1 VVPGTLW
8 SGPQRAR
15 DAVHAMSSS
24 PNRETKTRIRKSP
37 LPLIGVLV
45 GVILVAFYGWSQRS
59 WLNNVTDIESRD
71 VDMQSHQLERG
82 YSAELDDLFA
92 AVGDYSIWNETA
104 EFVAGNRPDYFP
116 RSVGAGSL
124 VRFDV
129 DTFLVLDRNLET
141 KVSLAVDAT
150 AAQEYEIPPDPDLLA
165 AIKQGVTSGELAG
178 QSDSVRGIVQRAR
191 GPALFVVRPIFA
203 STTSTTPA
211 GWIAFA
217 RAFSPT
223 VIERIGHFSPW
234 PVTGYPI
241 ANLDRSGVPEE
252 IRDWVRHSPLTA
264 NLRTL
269 VAGRSHVNGYLILRD
284 EVGTPIW
291 LVQLEMPRSAFA
303 QATRTTLYQ
312 TVLLGLLFGGFTI
325 VALLLVARSRRISAD
340 RLSLESRY
348 RAIIEQAQDGLLVAD
363 ARTGE
368 IVDANP
374 AVQEQLGF
382 TMEELRGRSV
392 LSVLRGPNDSQE
404 PVIATLARL
413 EPSRGIELVQWLKDG
428 RQMDVE
434 VSCVP
439 IESRDRR
446 LVSYL
451 MRDLSERKK
460 AQTQL
465 LANQQ
470 RLDKLANHDHL
481 TGLPNRLFL
490 QAHLPEAIARG
501 QESGQMLAVLFL
513 DLDRFKHINDSRGH
527 EVGDRLLQEIAK
539 RVRAAVR
546 PADIVV
552 RMGGDEFVVVLHRV
566 NSPDEVAIAA
576 TRINEVL
583 SAPVMIDGR
592 ALVATVSIG
601 VSLFPRDGAT
611 MGELLKHSDTAM
623 YQAKDLGRNN
633 FQVFSPQ
640 MDRSLK
646 ERVAIESSLRVGLK
660 LHQFDVHYQ
669 PIIDIHSRRVAG
681 LEALLRWKH
690 PTQGFIPP
698 ERFIEV
704 AEETGLIIPIGQFV
718 LDRIGRDIN
727 TWRDQGLHLVPV
739 SMNVSAVQLERTKLR
754 ELIQQAM
761 EKYRMGPQLIALEL
775 TEGSLF
781 EKRTG
786 EFREDALG
794 TLRDLGVK
802 IAIDDFGT
810 GYSSLSYLK
819 RWRVDSLKIDRSF
832 VRDIATDPSDHAI
845 VSAIVAMARSLNIV
859 VVAEGIETWQQL
871 EILRT
876 MGCHLAQGFLFAKPC
891 PAVDAA
897 RYLKV
902 EPLDLLEN
910 DWSNNNPLA
919 ETG

>member
-1 VVPGTLW
+1 MP
-8 SGPQRAR
+8 
-15 DAVHAMSSS
+15 S
-24 PNRETKTRIRKSP
+24 PETKSRIRQSP
-37 LPLIGVLV
+37 LPVIGAVV
-45 GVILVAFYGWSQRS
+45 AIILVVFYGWSQRA
-59 WLNNVTDIESRD
+59 WLINVSDIESRD
-71 VDMQSHQLERG
+71 VDMQSQQLQRG
-82 YSAELDDLFA
+82 FTAELADLYKA
-92 AVGDYSIWNETA
+92 MSDYAIWNETA
-104 EFVAGNRPDYFP
+104 EFARGNRPNFFEQ
-116 RSVGAGSL
+116 SLNAGAL
-124 VRFDV
+124 VRLDV

-141 KVSLAVDAT
+141 RASLAFDASSM
-150 AAQEYEIPPDPDLLA
+150 QEYEIPPDPELLV
-165 AIKQGVTSGELAG
+165 AIKQAVTSGELNG
-178 QSDSVRGIVQRAR
+178 GKDRLSGIVQRAR
-191 GPALFVVRPIFA
+191 GPALFAARPIFD
-203 STTSTTPA
+203 STGTGQPQ

-217 RAFSPT
+217 RPFNRA
-223 VIERIGHFSPW
+223 VVDRMGRFSPW
-234 PVTGYPI
+234 PVNGYPVVS
-241 ANLDRSGVPEE
+241 LDREPIPKEVRE
-252 IRDWVRHSPLTA
+252 WVRNSPLTSSM
-264 NLRTL
+264 LTH
-269 VAGRSHVNGYLILRD
+269 VASRGHVNGYLILRD
-284 EVGTPIW
+284 HLGTPIW
-291 LVQLEMPRSAFA
+291 LVQLEIPRSAFA

-312 TVLLGLLFGGFTI
+312 TILLGLLVVGFTI
-325 VALLLVARSRRISAD
+325 AAVLLLARSRRLNAD
-340 RLSLESRY
+340 RLALESRY
-348 RAIIEQAQDGLLVAD
+348 RAIIEQAQDGLLIAD

-374 AVQEQLGF
+374 AVQQQLGF
-382 TMEELRGRSV
+382 TLDELRGRSI
-392 LSVLRGPNDSQE
+392 LSVLRGANDSQD
-404 PVIATLARL
+404 PVIATLARV

-460 AQTQL
+460 AQSQL

-470 RLDKLANHDHL
+470 RLDKLANHDTL

-490 QAHLPEAIARG
+490 QAHLPEAIARS
-501 QESGQMLAVLFL
+501 QESGTMLAVLFL

-527 EVGDRLLQEIAK
+527 EVGDKLLQEIAK

-552 RMGGDEFVVVLHRV
+552 RMGGDEFVVVLHKV
-566 NSPDEVAIAA
+566 SAPDEVATAA

-601 VSLFPRDGAT
+601 VSMFPRDGAT

-640 MDRSLK
+640 MDRTLK
-646 ERVAIESSLRVGLK
+646 ERVAIESSLRAGLK

-690 PTQGFIPP
+690 PVQGYVSP

-727 TWRDQGLHLVPV
+727 AWRDQGAHLVPV

-761 EKYRMGPQLIALEL
+761 QRYNIGPQLIALEL

-781 EKRTG
+781 ETRTG
-786 EFREDALG
+786 EFREDALAS
-794 TLRDLGVK
+794 LRDLGVK

-845 VSAIVAMARSLNIV
+845 VSAVVAMARSLNIQ

-871 EILRT
+871 EILRN
-876 MGCHLAQGFLFAKPC
+876 MGCNLAQGFLFARPC
-891 PAVDAA
+891 AATDAL
-897 RYLKV
+897 RYLRV
-902 EPLDLLEN
+902 EPLDLLEAN
-910 DWSNNNPLA
+910 DWQSAASLA

>member
-1 VVPGTLW
+1 V
-8 SGPQRAR
+8 A
-15 DAVHAMSSS
+15 
-24 PNRETKTRIRKSP
+24 I
-37 LPLIGVLV
+37 
-45 GVILVAFYGWSQRS
+45 ILVAFYGWSQRA
-59 WLNNVTDIESRD
+59 WLVNVSDIESRD
-71 VDMQSHQLERG
+71 VYMQTHQLERG
-82 YSAELDDLFA
+82 FEAELDDLSS
-92 AVGDYSIWNETA
+92 AVSDYSIWNETA
-104 EFVAGNRPDYFP
+104 EFSLGKRPDYF
-116 RSVGAGSL
+116 RDSVGAGAL
-124 VRFDV
+124 VRVDV
-129 DTFLVLDRNLET
+129 DTILVLDRNLET
-141 KVSLAVDAT
+141 RLSLAVDPGT
-150 AAQEYEIPPDPDLLA
+150 IQEYEIQPDPDLLA
-165 AIKQGVTSGELAG
+165 AIKQGVTSGQLAS
-178 QSDSVRGIVQRAR
+178 QSDNVRGIVQRAR
-191 GPALFVVRPIFA
+191 GPGLFVVRPIFA
-203 STTSTTPA
+203 HTGSTQA
-211 GWIAFA
+211 VGWMAFA
-217 RAFSPT
+217 RTFSPA
-223 VIERIGHFSPW
+223 VIERIGRFSPW
-234 PVTGYPI
+234 PVSGIPV
-241 ANLDRSGVPEE
+241 ASLDHSGVPDDVRE
-252 IRDWVRHSPLTA
+252 WVRRSALTA
-264 NLRTL
+264 NLQTR
-269 VAGRSHVNGYLILRD
+269 VAGRGHLNGYLILRD
-284 EVGTPIW
+284 QVGVPVW
-291 LVQLEMPRSAFA
+291 LVQLEIPRTAYA

-312 TVLLGLLFGGFTI
+312 TILLGLLVSGFTI
-325 VALLLVARSRRISAD
+325 VAMLLVARSRRLNAD

-374 AVQEQLGF
+374 AVQQQLGF
-382 TMEELRGRSV
+382 TLDELRGRSI
-392 LSVLRGPNDSQE
+392 LSVLRGPNDSQD
-404 PVIATLARL
+404 PVIATLARV

-439 IESRDRR
+439 IESSDRR

-481 TGLPNRLFL
+481 TGLPNRMFL
-490 QAHLPEAIARG
+490 QAHLPEALARCE
-501 QESGQMLAVLFL
+501 ESGQMLAVLFL

-527 EVGDRLLQEIAK
+527 EIGDKLLQEIAK
-539 RVRAAVR
+539 RVRNAVR

-566 NSPDEVAIAA
+566 GSPDEVGIAA

-601 VSLFPRDGAT
+601 VSLFPRDGGT
-611 MGELLKHSDTAM
+611 MVELLKHSDTAM
-623 YQAKDLGRNN
+623 YQAKDMGRNN

-640 MDRSLK
+640 MDRKLK
-646 ERVAIESSLRVGLK
+646 ERVAVESSLRAGLK
-660 LHQFDVHYQ
+660 LNQFDVFYQ
-669 PIIDIHSRRVAG
+669 PIIDIHTRRVAG

-690 PTQGFIPP
+690 PVQGYISP
-698 ERFIEV
+698 ERFISV

-718 LDRIGRDIN
+718 LDRIASDI
-727 TWRDQGLHLVPV
+727 TQWRDQGAHLVPV

-761 EKYRMGPQLIALEL
+761 SKHRIGPQLIALEL

-781 EKRTG
+781 ENRSG
-786 EFREDALG
+786 DFREDALAA
-794 TLRDLGVK
+794 LRDLGVK

-832 VRDIATDPSDHAI
+832 VRDIASDPSDHAI
-845 VSAIVAMARSLNIV
+845 VSAIVAMARSLNIQ

-876 MGCHLAQGFLFAKPC
+876 MGCNLAQGFLFARPC
-891 PAVDAA
+891 AAADAV
-897 RYLKV
+897 RYLRV
-902 EPLDLLEN
+902 DSLDLVEN
-910 DWSNNNPLA
+910 DWQNTTSLA

>member
-1 VVPGTLW
+1 VV
-8 SGPQRAR
+8 A
-15 DAVHAMSSS
+15 
-24 PNRETKTRIRKSP
+24 I
-37 LPLIGVLV
+37 
-45 GVILVAFYGWSQRS
+45 ILVVFYGWSQRG
-59 WLNNVTDIESRD
+59 WLANVTDIESRD
-71 VDMQSHQLERG
+71 VDMQSQQLQRG
-82 YSAELDDLFA
+82 FATELQDLYTA
-92 AVGDYSIWNETA
+92 MGDYAIWTETA
-104 EFVAGNRPDYFP
+104 EFARGNRPDFF
-116 RSVGAGSL
+116 SKSLNAAAL
-124 VRFDV
+124 VRLDI
-129 DTFLVLDRNLET
+129 DTFLVLDRNLDT
-141 KVSLAVDAT
+141 RASLALDSSAV
-150 AAQEYEIPPDPDLLA
+150 QEYEIPPDPELLA
-165 AIKQGVTSGELAG
+165 AVKQAVTSGQLNTNT
-178 QSDSVRGIVQRAR
+178 DSLSGIVQRAR
-191 GPALFVVRPIFA
+191 GPALFAVRPIFD
-203 STTSTTPA
+203 STGTGQPH
-211 GWIAFA
+211 GWLAFA
-217 RAFSPT
+217 RAFTPA
-223 VIERIGHFSPW
+223 VVERMGRFSPW
-234 PVTGYPI
+234 PVTGFPVS
-241 ANLDRSGVPEE
+241 NLDRAGVPEE
-252 IRDWVRHSPLTA
+252 VREWVRQSPLTS
-264 NLRTL
+264 NLKTRT
-269 VAGRSHVNGYLILRD
+269 AGRNHLNGYLILRD
-284 EVGTPIW
+284 QVGSPIW
-291 LVQLEMPRSAFA
+291 LVQIEIPRSAYA

-312 TVLLGLLFGGFTI
+312 TILLGLLVGGFTI
-325 VALLLVARSRRISAD
+325 VAFLLVARSRRLNAD

-374 AVQEQLGF
+374 AVQQQLGF
-382 TMEELRGRSV
+382 TLDELRGRSV
-392 LSVLRGPNDSQE
+392 LSVLRGPNDSQD
-404 PVIATLARL
+404 PVIATLARV

-460 AQTQL
+460 AQSQL

-481 TGLPNRLFL
+481 TGMPNRLFL
-490 QAHLPEAIARG
+490 QAHLPEAIARC
-501 QESGQMLAVLFL
+501 QETGQMLAVLFL

-527 EVGDRLLQEIAK
+527 EVGDKLLQEIAK
-539 RVRAAVR
+539 RIRAAVR

-552 RMGGDEFVVVLHRV
+552 RMGGDEFVVVLHKV
-566 NSPDEVAIAA
+566 HSPDEVGVAA

-601 VSLFPRDGAT
+601 VSLYPRDGAS

-640 MDRSLK
+640 MDRELK
-646 ERVAIESSLRVGLK
+646 ERVTVESSLRVGLK
-660 LHQFDVHYQ
+660 LNQFDVFYQ

-690 PTQGFIPP
+690 PTQGYVSPD
-698 ERFIEV
+698 RFIEV

-718 LDRIGRDIN
+718 LDRIGTDISR
-727 TWRDQGLHLVPV
+727 WREQGAHLVPV

-761 EKYRMGPQLIALEL
+761 SRNRIGPQLIQLEL

-781 EKRTG
+781 ENRTG
-786 EFREDALG
+786 EFREDALAA
-794 TLRDLGVK
+794 LRDLGVK

-832 VRDIATDPSDHAI
+832 VREIATDPSDHAI
-845 VSAIVAMARSLNIV
+845 VSAIVAMARSLNIT

-871 EILRT
+871 EILRN
-876 MGCHLAQGFLFAKPC
+876 MGCSLAQGFLFARPC
-891 PAVDAA
+891 PAVDAL
-897 RYLKV
+897 RYLRV
-902 EPLDLLEN
+902 EPLDLLE
-910 DWSNNNPLA
+910 SNWETSDPLA

>member
-1 VVPGTLW
+1 MTR
-8 SGPQRAR
+8 SA
-15 DAVHAMSSS
+15 S
-24 PNRETKTRIRKSP
+24 PETKSRIRQSP
-37 LPLIGVLV
+37 LPVIGAVV
-45 GVILVAFYGWSQRS
+45 AIILVVFYGWSQRT
-59 WLNNVTDIESRD
+59 WLINVSDIESRD
-71 VDMQSHQLERG
+71 VDMQAQQLQRG
-82 YSAELDDLFA
+82 FETELDDLYLA
-92 AVGDYSIWNETA
+92 MGEYAIWSETA
-104 EFVAGNRPDYFP
+104 EFARGNRPGFLTDSLNP
-116 RSVGAGSL
+116 GAL
-124 VRFDV
+124 VRLHV

-141 KVSLAVDAT
+141 RASLALDAT
-150 AAQEYEIPPDPDLLA
+150 SSQEYEIPPDPELLA
-165 AIKQGVTSGELAG
+165 VVKQAVTSGQLNSTG
-178 QSDSVRGIVQRAR
+178 DSVRGIVQRAR
-191 GPALFVVRPIFA
+191 GPGLFAVRPIFDSSGA
-203 STTSTTPA
+203 GPA
-211 GWIAFA
+211 QGWIAFS
-217 RAFSPT
+217 RAFTPA
-223 VIERIGHFSPW
+223 VIARMERFSPW
-234 PVTGYPI
+234 PVNGFPVS
-241 ANLDRSGVPEE
+241 NLDNAGLPEE
-252 IRDWVRHSPLTA
+252 VREWVRTSPLTA
-264 NLRTL
+264 NMLTR
-269 VAGRSHVNGYLILRD
+269 VAGRGHVNGYLILRD
-284 EVGTPIW
+284 YLGTPIW
-291 LVQLEMPRSAFA
+291 LVQIEIPRSAFA
-303 QATRTTLYQ
+303 QATRTTLFQ
-312 TVLLGLLFGGFTI
+312 TILLGLLVGGFTI
-325 VALLLVARSRRISAD
+325 VAFLLVARSRRLNAD
-340 RLSLESRY
+340 RLALESRY
-348 RAIIEQAQDGLLVAD
+348 RAIIEQAQDGLLIAD

-374 AVQEQLGF
+374 AVQSQLGF
-382 TMEELRGRSV
+382 TLDELRGRSI
-392 LSVLRGPNDSQE
+392 LSVLRGPNDSQD
-404 PVIATLARL
+404 PVIATLARV

-460 AQTQL
+460 AQSQL

-470 RLDKLANHDHL
+470 RLDKLANHDTL

-490 QAHLPEAIARG
+490 QAHLPEALARS
-501 QESGQMLAVLFL
+501 QEAGHMLAVLFL

-527 EVGDRLLQEIAK
+527 EVGDKLLQEIAK

-552 RMGGDEFVVVLHRV
+552 RMGGDEFVVVLHKV
-566 NSPDEVAIAA
+566 NAPDEVAIAA

-640 MDRSLK
+640 MDRTLK
-646 ERVAIESSLRVGLK
+646 ERVAIESSLRAGLK
-660 LHQFDVHYQ
+660 LNQFDVHYQ
-669 PIIDIHSRRVAG
+669 PIIDIHTRRVAG

-690 PTQGFIPP
+690 PSQGYVSP

-718 LDRIGRDIN
+718 LDRIGRDI
-727 TWRDQGLHLVPV
+727 THWRDAGSHLVPV

-761 EKYRMGPQLIALEL
+761 QKNRIGPQLIALEL

-781 EKRTG
+781 ETRTG
-786 EFREDALG
+786 EFREDALAS
-794 TLRDLGVK
+794 LRDLGVK

-845 VSAIVAMARSLNIV
+845 VSAIVAMARSLNIQ

-871 EILRT
+871 EILRN
-876 MGCHLAQGFLFAKPC
+876 MGCSLAQGFLFAKPC
-891 PAVDAA
+891 AA
-897 RYLKV
+897 TEAMRYLKV
-902 EPLDLLEN
+902 EPLDLL
-910 DWSNNNPLA
+910 DSNWQDSQSLA
-919 ETG
+919 DTG

>member
-1 VVPGTLW
+1 
-8 SGPQRAR
+8 
-15 DAVHAMSSS
+15 M
-24 PNRETKTRIRKSP
+24 TRTSTTPEGKVSRLSP
-37 LPLIGVLV
+37 LPIIGAVV
-45 GVILVAFYGWSQRS
+45 AIILVAFYGWSQRG
-59 WLNNVTDIESRD
+59 WLVNVTDIESRD
-71 VDMQSHQLERG
+71 VDMQSRQLERG
-82 YSAELDDLFA
+82 YETELSDLYSAL
-92 AVGDYSIWNETA
+92 GDYAIWNETA
-104 EFVAGNRPDYFP
+104 ELARGNRPNYFAE
-116 RSVGAGSL
+116 SLNAGAL
-124 VRFDV
+124 VRLNV
-129 DTFLVLDRNLET
+129 DTLLVLDH
-141 KVSLAVDAT
+141 SLDTRASFAIDPT
-150 AAQEYEIPPDPDLLA
+150 AQEYEIPPDPDLLA
-165 AIKQGVTSGELAG
+165 AMKQAVTSGQLNSLG
-178 QSDSVRGIVQRAR
+178 DSVRGIVQRAR
-191 GPALFVVRPIFA
+191 GPALFVVRPVYDN
-203 STTSTTPA
+203 SGSGQPR

-217 RAFSPT
+217 RAFTPA
-223 VIERIGHFSPW
+223 VIDRMGRFSPW
-234 PVTGYPI
+234 PVTGYPV
-241 ANLDRSGVPEE
+241 ANLDRSGLPDEV
-252 IRDWVRHSPLTA
+252 RDWVRRSPLTA
-264 NLRTL
+264 NLWTR
-269 VAGRSHVNGYLILRD
+269 VASRNHINGYLILRD
-284 EVGTPIW
+284 QVGTPVW
-291 LVQLEMPRSAFA
+291 LVQLEIPRSAFA
-303 QATRTTLYQ
+303 QATQTTLYQ
-312 TVLLGLLFGGFTI
+312 TILLGLLVGGFTI
-325 VALLLVARSRRISAD
+325 VAMLLVARSRRLSAD

-382 TMEELRGRSV
+382 TLEELRGRSV
-392 LSVLRGPNDSQE
+392 LSVLRGPNDSQD
-404 PVIATLARL
+404 PVIATLARV
-413 EPSRGIELVQWLKDG
+413 EPSRGVELVQWLKDG

-439 IESRDRR
+439 IESSDRR

-460 AQTQL
+460 AQSQL

-490 QAHLPEAIARG
+490 QAHLPEAIARC
-501 QESGQMLAVLFL
+501 QEAGQMLAVLFL

-527 EVGDRLLQEIAK
+527 EVGDKLLQEIAK

-566 NSPDEVAIAA
+566 NAPDEVAIAS

-601 VSLFPRDGAT
+601 VSMFPRDGAT

-646 ERVAIESSLRVGLK
+646 ERVAIESSLRAGLK
-660 LHQFDVHYQ
+660 LNQFDVHYQ

-690 PTQGFIPP
+690 PSQGYVSP

-718 LDRIGRDIN
+718 LDRLGRDIN
-727 TWRDQGLHLVPV
+727 SWREQGGHLVPV
-739 SMNVSAVQLERTKLR
+739 SMNVSAVQLERTRLR

-761 EKYRMGPQLIALEL
+761 EKYRIGPQLIALEL

-781 EKRTG
+781 ENRTG
-786 EFREDALG
+786 EFREDALAS
-794 TLRDLGVK
+794 LRDLGVK

-845 VSAIVAMARSLNIV
+845 VSAIVAMARSLNIQ

-871 EILRT
+871 EILRN
-876 MGCHLAQGFLFAKPC
+876 MGCSLAQGFLFARPC
-891 PAVDAA
+891 SAA
-897 RYLKV
+897 DSLRYLKV
-902 EPLDLLEN
+902 EPVDLLDNE
-910 DWSNNNPLA
+910 WQASSLA
-919 ETG
+919 DAG

>member
-1 VVPGTLW
+1 MTRTPTTPEGKV
-8 SGPQRAR
+8 AR
-15 DAVHAMSSS
+15 
-24 PNRETKTRIRKSP
+24 RSP
-37 LPLIGVLV
+37 LPIIGAVV
-45 GVILVAFYGWSQRS
+45 AIILVAFYGWSQRG
-59 WLNNVTDIESRD
+59 WLVNVTDIESRD
-71 VDMQSHQLERG
+71 VDMQSRQLERG
-82 YSAELDDLFA
+82 YETELSDLYSAL
-92 AVGDYSIWNETA
+92 GDYAIWTETA
-104 EFVAGNRPDYFP
+104 ELARGNRPNYFAD
-116 RSVGAGSL
+116 SLNAGAL
-124 VRFDV
+124 VRLDV
-129 DTFLVLDRNLET
+129 DTLLVLDHNLDT
-141 KVSLAVDAT
+141 RASYAIDPT
-150 AAQEYEIPPDPDLLA
+150 AQEYEIPPDPDLLA
-165 AIKQGVTSGELAG
+165 AMKQAVTSGQLNSLG
-178 QSDSVRGIVQRAR
+178 DSVRGIVQRAR
-191 GPALFVVRPIFA
+191 GPALFVVRPIYDN
-203 STTSTTPA
+203 SGSGQPQ

-217 RAFSPT
+217 RAFTPA
-223 VIERIGHFSPW
+223 VIDRMGRFSPW
-234 PVTGYPI
+234 PVTGY
-241 ANLDRSGVPEE
+241 AVVNLDRSGLPDEV
-252 IRDWVRHSPLTA
+252 RDWVRRSPLTA
-264 NLRTL
+264 NLWTR
-269 VAGRSHVNGYLILRD
+269 VASRNHINGYLILRD
-284 EVGTPIW
+284 QVGTPVW
-291 LVQLEMPRSAFA
+291 LVQLEIPRSAFA
-303 QATRTTLYQ
+303 QATQTTLYQ
-312 TVLLGLLFGGFTI
+312 TILLGLLVGGFTI
-325 VALLLVARSRRISAD
+325 VAMLLVARSRRLSAD

-382 TMEELRGRSV
+382 TLEELRGRSV
-392 LSVLRGPNDSQE
+392 LSVLRGPNDSQD
-404 PVIATLARL
+404 PVIATLARV
-413 EPSRGIELVQWLKDG
+413 EPSRGVELVQWLKDG

-439 IESRDRR
+439 IESSDRR

-460 AQTQL
+460 AQSQL

-490 QAHLPEAIARG
+490 QAHLPEAIARC
-501 QESGQMLAVLFL
+501 QEAGQMLAVLFL

-527 EVGDRLLQEIAK
+527 EVGDKLLQEIAK

-566 NSPDEVAIAA
+566 NSPDEVGIAA
-576 TRINEVL
+576 TRVNEVL

-601 VSLFPRDGAT
+601 VSMFPRDGAT

-646 ERVAIESSLRVGLK
+646 ERVAIESSLRAGLK
-660 LHQFDVHYQ
+660 LQQFDVHYQ
-669 PIIDIHSRRVAG
+669 PIIDIHTRRVAG

-690 PTQGFIPP
+690 PSQGYVSP

-718 LDRIGRDIN
+718 LDRVGRDISA
-727 TWRDQGLHLVPV
+727 WREQGAHLVPV
-739 SMNVSAVQLERTKLR
+739 SMNVSAVQLERTRLR
-754 ELIQQAM
+754 ELMQQAM
-761 EKYRMGPQLIALEL
+761 EKYRIGPQLLALEL

-781 EKRTG
+781 ENRTG
-786 EFREDALG
+786 EFREDALAS
-794 TLRDLGVK
+794 LRDLGVK

-845 VSAIVAMARSLNIV
+845 VSAIVAMARSLNIQ

-871 EILRT
+871 EILRS
-876 MGCHLAQGFLFAKPC
+876 MGCSLAQGFLFARPC
-891 PAVDAA
+891 SAADAF

-902 EPLDLLEN
+902 EPVDLLDNE
-910 DWSNNNPLA
+910 WHSGSLA
-919 ETG
+919 DAG

>member
-1 VVPGTLW
+1 MTRNRTPEPG
-8 SGPQRAR
+8 
-15 DAVHAMSSS
+15 
-24 PNRETKTRIRKSP
+24 NRIRQSP
-37 LPLIGVLV
+37 LPAIGVV
-45 GVILVAFYGWSQRS
+45 VAIILVAFYGWSQRG
-59 WLNNVTDIESRD
+59 WLVNVADIESRD
-71 VDMQSHQLERG
+71 VDMQSQQLQRG
-82 YSAELDDLFA
+82 FATELQDLYSAM
-92 AVGDYSIWNETA
+92 GDYAIWNETA
-104 EFVAGNRPDYFP
+104 EFARGNRPDYF
-116 RSVGAGSL
+116 STSLNAGAL
-124 VRFDV
+124 VRLDI

-141 KVSLAVDAT
+141 RASLALDAS
-150 AAQEYEIPPDPDLLA
+150 AVQEYEIPPDAELLA
-165 AIKQGVTSGELAG
+165 AIKQAVTSGQLT
-178 QSDSVRGIVQRAR
+178 SNTDSLSGIVQRAR
-191 GPALFVVRPIFA
+191 GPALFAVRPIFD
-203 STTSTTPA
+203 STGA
-211 GWIAFA
+211 GQAQGWIAFA
-217 RAFSPT
+217 RAFTPA
-223 VIERIGHFSPW
+223 VVDRMGRFSPW
-234 PVTGYPI
+234 PVTGFPV

-252 IRDWVRHSPLTA
+252 IREWVRQSPLSS
-264 NLRTL
+264 NLKTRS
-269 VAGRSHVNGYLILRD
+269 AGRNHLNGYLILRD
-284 EVGTPIW
+284 QVGTPIW
-291 LVQLEMPRSAFA
+291 LVQLEIPRSAFA

-312 TVLLGLLFGGFTI
+312 TILLGLLVGGFTI
-325 VALLLVARSRRISAD
+325 VAMLLVARSRRLNAD

-374 AVQEQLGF
+374 AVQQQLGF
-382 TMEELRGRSV
+382 TLDELRGRSV
-392 LSVLRGPNDSQE
+392 LSVLRGPNDSQD
-404 PVIATLARL
+404 PVIATLARV

-439 IESRDRR
+439 IESSDRR

-490 QAHLPEAIARG
+490 QAHLPEAIARC

-527 EVGDRLLQEIAK
+527 EVGDKLLQEIAK

-552 RMGGDEFVVVLHRV
+552 RMGGDEFVVVLHKV
-566 NSPDEVAIAA
+566 NSPDEVGIAA

-601 VSLFPRDGAT
+601 VSLYPRDGAS

-640 MDRSLK
+640 MDRALK
-646 ERVAIESSLRVGLK
+646 ERVTTESSLRVALK
-660 LHQFDVHYQ
+660 LNQFDVHYQ

-690 PTQGFIPP
+690 PTKGFTSP
-698 ERFIEV
+698 EYFIKV
-704 AEETGLIIPIGQFV
+704 AEETGLIIQIGQFV
-718 LDRIGRDIN
+718 LDRIGSDIN
-727 TWRDQGLHLVPV
+727 QWREQGAHLVPV

-754 ELIQQAM
+754 ELIQTAM
-761 EKYRMGPQLIALEL
+761 SRNRIGPQLIQLEL

-781 EKRTG
+781 ETRSG
-786 EFREDALG
+786 EFREDALAA
-794 TLRDLGVK
+794 LRDLGVK

-845 VSAIVAMARSLNIV
+845 VSAVVAMARSLNIQ
-859 VVAEGIETWQQL
+859 VVAEGIETWHQL
-871 EILRT
+871 EILRN
-876 MGCHLAQGFLFAKPC
+876 MGCSLAQGFLFAKPV
-891 PAVDAA
+891 PASDAL
-897 RYLKV
+897 RYLRV
-902 EPLDLLEN
+902 EPLDLLE
-910 DWSNNNPLA
+910 SNWETSQSLA

>member
-1 VVPGTLW
+1 MTRKPRPK
-8 SGPQRAR
+8 PQ
-15 DAVHAMSSS
+15 
-24 PNRETKTRIRKSP
+24 PEPTTRVRPSP
-37 LPLIGVLV
+37 LPVIGAVVAIILLV
-45 GVILVAFYGWSQRS
+45 FYGWSQRA
-59 WLNNVTDIESRD
+59 WLSNVADIESRD
-71 VDMQSHQLERG
+71 VDMQSRQLVRG
-82 YSAELDDLFA
+82 YDTELEDIYSAL
-92 AVGDYSIWNETA
+92 GDYAIWNETA
-104 EFVAGNRPDYFP
+104 EYARGNRANYFP
-116 RSVGAGSL
+116 ESL
-124 VRFDV
+124 DAASLARIDV
-129 DTFLVLDRNLET
+129 DTFLVLDHDLET
-141 KVSLAVDAT
+141 RASLAIDSTVG
-150 AAQEYEIPPDPDLLA
+150 QEYEIPPDPDLLA
-165 AIKQGVTSGELAG
+165 AIKQGVTSGQLNGVA
-178 QSDSVRGIVQRAR
+178 DSVRGIVQRAR
-191 GPALFVVRPIFA
+191 GPSLFVVRPIFA
-203 STTSTTPA
+203 KSSQGQPQ

-217 RAFSPT
+217 RPFSQS
-223 VIERIGHFSPW
+223 VVERMGRFSPW
-234 PVTGYPI
+234 PVNGFSV
-241 ANLDRSGVPEE
+241 ASLDRSGLPAEV
-252 IRDWVRHSPLTA
+252 RDWVRHSPLTA
-264 NLRTL
+264 NLMSRT
-269 VAGRSHVNGYLILRD
+269 AGRGHVNGYLILRD
-284 EVGTPIW
+284 QVGTPVW
-291 LVQLEMPRSAFA
+291 LVQIEIPRSAFA

-312 TVLLGLLFGGFTI
+312 TILLGLLVGGFMI
-325 VALLLVARSRRISAD
+325 VAALLIARSRRINAD
-340 RLSLESRY
+340 RIALESRY

-374 AVQEQLGF
+374 AVQQQLGF
-382 TMEELRGRSV
+382 TLDELRGRSI
-392 LSVLRGPNDSQE
+392 LSVLRGPNDSQD
-404 PVIATLARL
+404 PVIATLARV

-465 LANQQ
+465 IANQQ

-490 QAHLPEAIARG
+490 QAHLPEALARCQDNG
-501 QESGQMLAVLFL
+501 TMLAVLFL

-527 EVGDRLLQEIAK
+527 EVGDKLLQEIAK

-552 RMGGDEFVVVLHRV
+552 RMGGDEFVVVLNKV
-566 NSPDEVAIAA
+566 NGPDEVAIAA

-601 VSLFPRDGAT
+601 VSMFPRDGAT

-646 ERVAIESSLRVGLK
+646 ERVAIESSLRAGLK

-681 LEALLRWKH
+681 VEALLRWKH
-690 PTQGFIPP
+690 PSQGYVSP

-718 LDRIGRDIN
+718 LDRVCRDI
-727 TWRDQGLHLVPV
+727 TQWREQGAHLVPV

-761 EKYRMGPQLIALEL
+761 LKNRIGPQLLALEL

-781 EKRTG
+781 ETRTG
-786 EFREDALG
+786 EFREDALA

-832 VRDIATDPSDHAI
+832 VSDIATDPSDHAI
-845 VSAIVAMARSLNIV
+845 VSAIVAMARSLNIQ

-871 EILRT
+871 EILRN
-876 MGCHLAQGFLFAKPC
+876 MGCTYAQGFLFAKPC
-891 PAVDAA
+891 PAAETL
-897 RYLKV
+897 RYLKM

-910 DWSNNNPLA
+910 DWQNSSSLA
-919 ETG
+919 DTG

>member
-1 VVPGTLW
+1 
-8 SGPQRAR
+8 
-15 DAVHAMSSS
+15 MSDTATTQKAKILR
-24 PNRETKTRIRKSP
+24 PSP
-37 LPLIGVLV
+37 LPIIG
-45 GVILVAFYGWSQRS
+45 GAIAIILVVFYGWSQRS
-59 WLNNVTDIESRD
+59 WLSNVADIESRD
-71 VDMQSHQLERG
+71 VDMQSRQLERG
-82 YSAELDDLFA
+82 YEAELQDLYA
-92 AVGDYSIWNETA
+92 AVGDYSIWHESA
-104 EFVAGNRPDYFP
+104 QFVAGNRPEYFHQ
-116 RSVGAGSL
+116 SVGAGSL

-129 DTFLVLDRNLET
+129 DTFLVLDRKLET
-141 KVSLAVDAT
+141 RASLAVDHT
-150 AAQEYEIPPDPDLLA
+150 AMQEYEIPPDPELLA
-165 AIKQGVTSGELAG
+165 AIKQGVTSGRLNG
-178 QSDSVRGIVQRAR
+178 QADSVRGIVQRAR
-191 GPALFVVRPIFA
+191 GPGLFVVRPIFA
-203 STTSTTPA
+203 STTDTQPE
-211 GWIAFA
+211 GWMAFA

-223 VIERIGHFSPW
+223 VVERIGHFSPW
-234 PVTGYPI
+234 PVVGYPVT
-241 ANLDRSGVPEE
+241 NLERSGVPEE
-252 IRDWVRHSPLTA
+252 VREWVRRSPLTA
-264 NLRTL
+264 NLMTR
-269 VAGRSHVNGYLILRD
+269 VAGRSSVNGYLILRD
-284 EVGTPIW
+284 QVGTPVW
-291 LVQLEMPRSAFA
+291 LVELEMPRSASA

-312 TVLLGLLFGGFTI
+312 TIFLGLLVGGFTL
-325 VALLLVARSRRISAD
+325 VAVLLVARSRRLNAD

-374 AVQEQLGF
+374 AVQQQLGF
-382 TMEELRGRSV
+382 TLDELRGRSV
-392 LSVLRGPNDSQE
+392 LSVLRGPNDSQD
-404 PVIATLARL
+404 PVIATLARV

-460 AQTQL
+460 AQSQL

-470 RLDKLANHDHL
+470 RLDKLANHDTL

-490 QAHLPEAIARG
+490 QAHLPEAIARSLENG
-501 QESGQMLAVLFL
+501 TMLAVLFL

-527 EVGDRLLQEIAK
+527 EVGDKLLQEIAK

-546 PADIVV
+546 PSDIVV
-552 RMGGDEFVVVLHRV
+552 RMGGDEFVVVLHKV
-566 NSPDEVAIAA
+566 NAPDEVAIAA
-576 TRINEVL
+576 TRVNEVL

-601 VSLFPRDGAT
+601 VSMFPRDGAT

-623 YQAKDLGRNN
+623 YQAKDAGRNT

-646 ERVAIESSLRVGLK
+646 ERVAIESSLRAGLK
-660 LHQFDVHYQ
+660 LNQFDVHYQ

-690 PTQGFIPP
+690 PTQGYVSP

-718 LDRIGRDIN
+718 LDRICSDI
-727 TWRDQGLHLVPV
+727 TKWREQGAFLAPV
-739 SMNVSAVQLERTKLR
+739 SMNVSAVQLERTKLQ

-761 EKYRMGPQLIALEL
+761 EKNRIGPQLIQLEL

-786 EFREDALG
+786 EFREDALA

-845 VSAIVAMARSLNIV
+845 VSAIVAMARSLNIQ

-871 EILRT
+871 EILRN
-876 MGCHLAQGFLFAKPC
+876 MGCALAQGFLFAKPC
-891 PAVDAA
+891 MATEAL
-897 RYLKV
+897 RYLRV
-902 EPLDLLEN
+902 EPLDLLDN
-910 DWSNNNPLA
+910 DWRDTNSLA

>member
-1 VVPGTLW
+1 
-8 SGPQRAR
+8 
-15 DAVHAMSSS
+15 MS
-24 PNRETKTRIRKSP
+24 RTQVQQTKIRQSP
-37 LPLIGVLV
+37 LPVIGAVV
-45 GVILVAFYGWSQRS
+45 AIILVVFYGWSQRG
-59 WLNNVTDIESRD
+59 WLVNVTDIEARD
-71 VDMQSHQLERG
+71 VDMQSRQLERG
-82 YSAELDDLFA
+82 YETELADLYS
-92 AVGDYSIWNETA
+92 AVGDYAIWSETA
-104 EFVAGNRPDYFP
+104 EFARGNRPNYF
-116 RSVGAGSL
+116 SVSLNAGSL
-124 VRFDV
+124 VRLDV

-141 KVSLAVDAT
+141 RASLAIDAS
-150 AAQEYEIPPDPDLLA
+150 AAQEYEIPPDPELVS
-165 AIKQGVTSGELAG
+165 AIKEGVTSGRLTTAT
-178 QSDSVRGIVQRAR
+178 DSVRGIVQRAR
-191 GPALFVVRPIFA
+191 GPALFVVRPVFE
-203 STTSTTPA
+203 SSGTGSPQ

-217 RAFSPT
+217 RAFTPA
-223 VIERIGHFSPW
+223 VVERMGRFSPW
-234 PVTGYPI
+234 PVTGFPVGG
-241 ANLDRSGVPEE
+241 LDHSVVPSDVRE
-252 IRDWVRHSPLTA
+252 WVKRSPLTA
-264 NLRTL
+264 NLLTR
-269 VAGRSHVNGYLILRD
+269 VAGRGHINGYLILRD
-284 EVGTPIW
+284 QVGTPTW
-291 LVQLEMPRSAFA
+291 LVQIEIPRSAYA

-312 TVLLGLLFGGFTI
+312 TILLGLLVGGFTI
-325 VALLLVARSRRISAD
+325 VAMLLVARSRRANAE
-340 RLSLESRY
+340 RKALESRY

-382 TMEELRGRSV
+382 TLDELRGRSI

-404 PVIATLARL
+404 PVIASLARVD
-413 EPSRGIELVQWLKDG
+413 PSRGVELVQWLKDG
-428 RQMDVE
+428 RHMDVE

-439 IESRDRR
+439 IESHERR

-465 LANQQ
+465 IANQQ

-490 QAHLPEAIARG
+490 QAHLPEAIARCE
-501 QESGQMLAVLFL
+501 QSRQMLAVLFL

-527 EVGDRLLQEIAK
+527 EVGDKLLQEIAK

-546 PADIVV
+546 PSDVVV
-552 RMGGDEFVVVLHRV
+552 RMGGDEFVVVLHEV
-566 NSPDEVAIAA
+566 HSPDEVAGAA

-601 VSLFPRDGAT
+601 VSMFPRDGGT

-640 MDRSLK
+640 MDRTLK
-646 ERVAIESSLRVGLK
+646 ERVAIEASLRVGLK
-660 LHQFDVHYQ
+660 LNQFDVHYQ

-690 PTQGFIPP
+690 PAQGYVSP

-718 LDRIGRDIN
+718 LERLAKDIA
-727 TWRDQGLHLVPV
+727 TWRDQGAHLVPV

-754 ELIQQAM
+754 ELIQQTMA
-761 EKYRMGPQLIALEL
+761 RHRIGPQLIQLEL

-781 EKRTG
+781 ESRTG
-786 EFREDALG
+786 EFREDALA

-845 VSAIVAMARSLNIV
+845 VSAIIAMARSLNIQ
-859 VVAEGIETWQQL
+859 VVAEGIESWHQL
-871 EILRT
+871 EMLRS
-876 MGCHLAQGFLFAKPC
+876 MGCGLAQGFLFARPIC
-891 PAVDAA
+891 AADAV
-897 RYLKV
+897 RYLRT
-902 EPLDLLEN
+902 EPIDLLEN
-910 DWSNNNPLA
+910 DWQNSVLA
-919 ETG
+919 NTG

>member
-1 VVPGTLW
+1 MTRTTTPEV
-8 SGPQRAR
+8 
-15 DAVHAMSSS
+15 
-24 PNRETKTRIRKSP
+24 KTRLRQSP
-37 LPLIGVLV
+37 LPVIGAVIA
-45 GVILVAFYGWSQRS
+45 VILLAFYGWSQRG
-59 WLNNVTDIESRD
+59 WLVNVSDIESRD
-71 VDMQSHQLERG
+71 VDMQSQQLRRG
-82 YSAELDDLFA
+82 FDAELEDLYEA
-92 AVGDYSIWNETA
+92 MSDYAIWTETA
-104 EFVAGNRPDYFP
+104 EFARGNRPEYFTQ
-116 RSVGAGSL
+116 SLNAAAL
-124 VRFDV
+124 VRLEV

-141 KVSLAVDAT
+141 RASLALDAT
-150 AAQEYEIPPDPDLLA
+150 SVQEYEIPPDPELLA
-165 AIKQGVTSGELAG
+165 VIRQAVTSGQLNG
-178 QSDSVRGIVQRAR
+178 GTDKVSGIVQRAR
-191 GPALFVVRPIFA
+191 GPGIFAVRPIFD
-203 STTSTTPA
+203 STGAGQPQ

-217 RAFSPT
+217 RAFTPA
-223 VIERIGHFSPW
+223 VVVRMGRFSPW
-234 PVTGYPI
+234 PVNGYPVT
-241 ANLDRSGVPEE
+241 NLDHAGVPDDVA
-252 IRDWVRHSPLTA
+252 DWVRTSPLTS
-264 NLRTL
+264 NMLTR

-284 EVGTPIW
+284 QLGTPVW
-291 LVQLEMPRSAFA
+291 LVQLEIPRSAFA

-312 TVLLGLLFGGFTI
+312 TILLGSLVVGFTI
-325 VALLLVARSRRISAD
+325 VAVLLLARSRRLNAD
-340 RLSLESRY
+340 RIALESRY
-348 RAIIEQAQDGLLVAD
+348 RAIIEQAQDGLLIAD

-374 AVQEQLGF
+374 AVQQQLGF
-382 TMEELRGRSV
+382 TLDELRGRSI
-392 LSVLRGPNDSQE
+392 LSVLRGPNDSQD
-404 PVIATLARL
+404 PVIATLARV

-439 IESRDRR
+439 VESSDRR

-460 AQTQL
+460 AQSQL

-470 RLDKLANHDHL
+470 RLDKLAYHDTL

-490 QAHLPEAIARG
+490 QAHLPEALARS
-501 QESGQMLAVLFL
+501 QESGQILAVLFL

-527 EVGDRLLQEIAK
+527 EVGDKLLQEIAK

-552 RMGGDEFVVVLHRV
+552 RMGGDEFVVVLHKV
-566 NSPDEVAIAA
+566 NAPDEVSIAA

-583 SAPVMIDGR
+583 SAPVMVDGR
-592 ALVATVSIG
+592 ALVVTVSIG
-601 VSLFPRDGAT
+601 VSLYPRDGAS

-640 MDRSLK
+640 MDRTLK
-646 ERVAIESSLRVGLK
+646 ERVAIESSLRAGLK
-660 LHQFDVHYQ
+660 LNQFDVHYQ
-669 PIIDIHSRRVAG
+669 PIIDIHTRRVAG
-681 LEALLRWKH
+681 LEALLRWRH
-690 PTQGFIPP
+690 PAQGYVSP

-727 TWRDQGLHLVPV
+727 TWRERGAHLVPV

-761 EKYRMGPQLIALEL
+761 QRNRIGPQLIALEL

-781 EKRTG
+781 ETRTG
-786 EFREDALG
+786 EFREDALA

-845 VSAIVAMARSLNIV
+845 VSAIVAMARSLNIQ

-871 EILRT
+871 EILRN
-876 MGCHLAQGFLFAKPC
+876 MGCTYAQGFLFAKPC
-891 PAVDAA
+891 GATDAL

-902 EPLDLLEN
+902 DPLDLLEAN
-910 DWSNNNPLA
+910 DWQSSNALA
-919 ETG
+919 DTA

>member
-1 VVPGTLW
+1 MTRSAAPE
-8 SGPQRAR
+8 A
-15 DAVHAMSSS
+15 
-24 PNRETKTRIRKSP
+24 KTRIRHSP
-37 LPLIGVLV
+37 LPIIGVV
-45 GVILVAFYGWSQRS
+45 IAVILVAFYGWSQRG
-59 WLNNVTDIESRD
+59 WLANVTDIESRD

-82 YSAELDDLFA
+82 YDAELQDLYSA
-92 AVGDYSIWNETA
+92 LGDYAIWNETA
-104 EFVAGNRPDYFP
+104 ELARGNRPDFFP
-116 RSVGAGSL
+116 ASL
-124 VRFDV
+124 DAAALARIDV

-141 KVSLAVDAT
+141 RASFAVDAT
-150 AAQEYEIPPDPDLLA
+150 AAQEYEIPPDPELLA
-165 AIKQGVTSGELAG
+165 AIKQAVTSGQLGGA
-178 QSDSVRGIVQRAR
+178 SDSLRGIVQRAR
-191 GPALFVVRPIFA
+191 GPALFVARPIFGSSGSGQA
-203 STTSTTPA
+203 QGWVAFGRAFTPA
-211 GWIAFA
+211 VVDRMG
-217 RAFSPT
+217 R
-223 VIERIGHFSPW
+223 FSPW
-234 PVTGYPI
+234 PVTGYPV
-241 ANLDRSGVPEE
+241 ANLDRSGLPDEVRE
-252 IRDWVRHSPLTA
+252 WVRRSPLTA
-264 NLRTL
+264 NLLTR
-269 VAGRSHVNGYLILRD
+269 VAGRSHVNGYLLLRD
-284 EVGTPIW
+284 QVGTPVW
-291 LVQLEMPRSAFA
+291 VVQLEIPRSAFA
-303 QATRTTLYQ
+303 QAKRTTLYQ
-312 TVLLGLLFGGFTI
+312 TILLGLLIGGFTI
-325 VALLLVARSRRISAD
+325 VAMLLLARSRRLNSD
-340 RLSLESRY
+340 RLALESRY

-374 AVQEQLGF
+374 AVQQQLGF
-382 TMEELRGRSV
+382 TLDELRGRSV
-392 LSVLRGPNDSQE
+392 LSVLRGPNDSQD
-404 PVIATLARL
+404 PVIATLARI

-465 LANQQ
+465 IANQQ
-470 RLDKLANHDHL
+470 RLDKLANHDIL

-490 QAHLPEAIARG
+490 QAHLPEAIG
-501 QESGQMLAVLFL
+501 KCQESGQMLAVLFL

-527 EVGDRLLQEIAK
+527 EVGDKLLQEIAK

-552 RMGGDEFVVVLHRV
+552 RMGGDEFVVVLHKV
-566 NSPDEVAIAA
+566 NAPDEVAIAA

-646 ERVAIESSLRVGLK
+646 ERVAIESALRTGLK
-660 LHQFDVHYQ
+660 LNQFDVHYQ

-690 PTQGFIPP
+690 PTQGYISP

-718 LDRIGRDIN
+718 LERIGHDIN
-727 TWRDQGLHLVPV
+727 KWRDAGAHVVPV

-761 EKYRMGPQLIALEL
+761 QKSRIGPQLIALEL

-781 EKRTG
+781 ETRSG
-786 EFREDALG
+786 EFREDALAS
-794 TLRDLGVK
+794 LRDLGVK

-845 VSAIVAMARSLNIV
+845 VSAIVAMARSLNIQ

-871 EILRT
+871 EILRN
-876 MGCHLAQGFLFAKPC
+876 MGCTFAQGFLFAKPC
-891 PAVDAA
+891 SATDAV

-902 EPLDLLEN
+902 DPLDLVQEN
-910 DWSNNNPLA
+910 DWHNSNVLA
-919 ETG
+919 DTA

>member
-1 VVPGTLW
+1 M
-8 SGPQRAR
+8 A
-15 DAVHAMSSS
+15 
-24 PNRETKTRIRKSP
+24 I
-37 LPLIGVLV
+37 
-45 GVILVAFYGWSQRS
+45 ILVVFYGWSQRS
-59 WLNNVTDIESRD
+59 WLVNVSDIESRD
-71 VDMQSHQLERG
+71 VDMQSQQLQRG
-82 YSAELDDLFA
+82 FATELTDLYQA
-92 AVGDYSIWNETA
+92 MADYAIWNETA
-104 EFVAGNRPDYFP
+104 EFARGNRPQYLAQSFN
-116 RSVGAGSL
+116 AAAL
-124 VRFDV
+124 VRLNV

-141 KVSLAVDAT
+141 RASLALDA
-150 AAQEYEIPPDPDLLA
+150 ASAQEYEIPPDTELLA
-165 AIKQGVTSGELAG
+165 VIRQAVTSGQLGSA
-178 QSDSVRGIVQRAR
+178 SDRISGIVQRAR
-191 GPALFVVRPIFA
+191 GPALFAARPILD
-203 STTSTTPA
+203 STGTGQPQ

-217 RAFSPT
+217 RAFTPQ
-223 VIERIGHFSPW
+223 VVERMGRFSPW
-234 PVTGYPI
+234 PVSGVPVS
-241 ANLDRSGVPEE
+241 NLDHSGVPEDVRE
-252 IRDWVRHSPLTA
+252 WVRTSPLTA
-264 NLRTL
+264 NMLTR
-269 VAGRSHVNGYLILRD
+269 VSARSHVNGYLVLRD
-284 EVGTPIW
+284 HLGTPVW
-291 LVQLEMPRSAFA
+291 LVQLEIPRSAFA

-312 TVLLGLLFGGFTI
+312 TILLGLLVAGFTG
-325 VALLLVARSRRISAD
+325 VALLLVARSRRLNAD
-340 RLSLESRY
+340 RLALESRY
-348 RAIIEQAQDGLLVAD
+348 RAIIEQAQDGLLIAD

-374 AVQEQLGF
+374 AVQQQLGF
-382 TMEELRGRSV
+382 TLVELRGRSI
-392 LSVLRGPNDSQE
+392 LSVLRGPNDSQD
-404 PVIATLARL
+404 PVIATLARV

-470 RLDKLANHDHL
+470 RLDKLANHDTL

-490 QAHLPEAIARG
+490 QAHLPEAIARA
-501 QESGQMLAVLFL
+501 QESGTMLAVLFL

-527 EVGDRLLQEIAK
+527 EVGDKLLQEIAK

-552 RMGGDEFVVVLHRV
+552 RMGGDEFVVVLNKV
-566 NSPDEVAIAA
+566 NAPDEVAIAA

-583 SAPVMIDGR
+583 SAPVMVDSR
-592 ALVATVSIG
+592 ALVVTVSIG

-640 MDRSLK
+640 MDRTLK
-646 ERVAIESSLRVGLK
+646 ERVAIESSLRAGLK
-660 LHQFDVHYQ
+660 LQQFDVHYQ
-669 PIIDIHSRRVAG
+669 PIIDIHTRRVAG

-690 PTQGFIPP
+690 PAQGYVSP

-718 LDRIGRDIN
+718 LDRIGRDI
-727 TWRDQGLHLVPV
+727 TQWREQQAHLVPV

-761 EKYRMGPQLIALEL
+761 QKNRIGPQLIALEL

-781 EKRTG
+781 ETRTG
-786 EFREDALG
+786 EFREDALAS
-794 TLRDLGVK
+794 LRDLGVK

-845 VSAIVAMARSLNIV
+845 VSAIVAMARSLNIQ

-871 EILRT
+871 EILRN
-876 MGCHLAQGFLFAKPC
+876 MGCTYAQGFLFAKPC
-891 PAVDAA
+891 TASDAL

-902 EPLDLLEN
+902 DPLDLLEAN
-910 DWSNNNPLA
+910 DWQSAATLA

>member
-1 VVPGTLW
+1 MTRTTHPE
-8 SGPQRAR
+8 P
-15 DAVHAMSSS
+15 
-24 PNRETKTRIRKSP
+24 KTRIRQSP
-37 LPLIGVLV
+37 LPVIGAVV
-45 GVILVAFYGWSQRS
+45 AIILVVFYGWSQRG
-59 WLNNVTDIESRD
+59 WLANVADIESRD
-71 VDMQSHQLERG
+71 VDMQSQQLQRG
-82 YSAELDDLFA
+82 FATELDDLYSA
-92 AVGDYSIWNETA
+92 MGDYAIWNETA
-104 EFVAGNRPDYFP
+104 EFVRGNRPDFI
-116 RSVGAGSL
+116 SQSLNAGAL
-124 VRFDV
+124 VRLDI
-129 DTFLVLDRNLET
+129 DTFLLLDRNLET
-141 KVSLAVDAT
+141 RASLALDAS
-150 AAQEYEIPPDPDLLA
+150 AAQEYEIPPDPELLA
-165 AIKQGVTSGELAG
+165 VIKQAVTSGQLNVNH
-178 QSDSVRGIVQRAR
+178 DSVRGIVQRAR
-191 GPALFVVRPIFA
+191 GPALFTVRPVFD
-203 STTSTTPA
+203 STGNGQPQ

-217 RAFSPT
+217 RAFTPT
-223 VIERIGHFSPW
+223 VVERMGRFSPW
-234 PVTGYPI
+234 PVTGFPV
-241 ANLDRSGVPEE
+241 ANLDRAGVPADV
-252 IRDWVRHSPLTA
+252 RDWVHHSPLTA
-264 NLRTL
+264 NLLTR
-269 VAGRSHVNGYLILRD
+269 VAGRNSVAGYLVLRD
-284 EVGTPIW
+284 QLGSPIW
-291 LVQLEMPRSAFA
+291 LVQLEIPRSAFA
-303 QATRTTLYQ
+303 QAQRTTLYQ
-312 TVLLGLLFGGFTI
+312 TILLGLLVGGFTI
-325 VALLLVARSRRISAD
+325 VAMLLVARSRRLNAD

-374 AVQEQLGF
+374 AVQQQLGF
-382 TMEELRGRSV
+382 TLDELRGRSV
-392 LSVLRGPNDSQE
+392 LSVLRGPNDSQD
-404 PVIATLARL
+404 PVIATLARV

-470 RLDKLANHDHL
+470 RLDKLANHDTL

-490 QAHLPEAIARG
+490 QAHLPEAIARC

-552 RMGGDEFVVVLHRV
+552 RMGGDEFVVVLHKV
-566 NSPDEVAIAA
+566 NAPDEVAIAA

-583 SAPVMIDGR
+583 SAPVMVDGR

-640 MDRSLK
+640 MDRTLK
-646 ERVAIESSLRVGLK
+646 ERVAIESSLRIGLK
-660 LHQFDVHYQ
+660 MNQFDVHYQ

-690 PTQGFIPP
+690 PTQGFISP

-718 LDRIGRDIN
+718 LDRIGSDIAK
-727 TWRDQGLHLVPV
+727 WREQGGHLVPV

-761 EKYRMGPQLIALEL
+761 LKNRIGPQLIQLEL

-781 EKRTG
+781 ENRSG
-786 EFREDALG
+786 EFREDALA

-845 VSAIVAMARSLNIV
+845 VSAIVAMARSLNIQ
-859 VVAEGIETWQQL
+859 VVAEGIESWQQL
-871 EILRT
+871 EILRN
-876 MGCHLAQGFLFAKPC
+876 MGCSLAQGFLFAKPV
-891 PAVDAA
+891 PAQDAL
-897 RYLKV
+897 RYLRV
-902 EPLDLLEN
+902 EPLDLVEAN
-910 DWSNNNPLA
+910 WEASNSLA

>member
-1 VVPGTLW
+1 MTRKTNP
-8 SGPQRAR
+8 
-15 DAVHAMSSS
+15 
-24 PNRETKTRIRKSP
+24 ETSTRIRQSP
-37 LPLIGVLV
+37 LPVIGAVV
-45 GVILVAFYGWSQRS
+45 AIILVVFYGWSQRG
-59 WLNNVTDIESRD
+59 WLANVTDIESRD
-71 VDMQSHQLERG
+71 VDMQSQQLQRG
-82 YSAELDDLFA
+82 FATELQDLYSAM
-92 AVGDYSIWNETA
+92 GDYAIWTETA
-104 EFVAGNRPDYFP
+104 EFARGNRPDFL
-116 RSVGAGSL
+116 SKSLNAAAL
-124 VRFDV
+124 VRLDV
-129 DTFLVLDRNLET
+129 DTFLVLDRNLDT
-141 KVSLAVDAT
+141 RASLALDSSAV
-150 AAQEYEIPPDPDLLA
+150 QEYEIPPDAELLA
-165 AIKQGVTSGELAG
+165 AVKQAVTSGQLNTNT
-178 QSDSVRGIVQRAR
+178 DSLSGIVQRAR
-191 GPALFVVRPIFA
+191 GPALFAVRPIFD
-203 STTSTTPA
+203 STGTGQPH
-211 GWIAFA
+211 GWLAFA
-217 RAFSPT
+217 RAFTPAVVESMG
-223 VIERIGHFSPW
+223 RFSPW
-234 PVTGYPI
+234 PVTGFPVS
-241 ANLDRSGVPEE
+241 NLDRAGIPEE
-252 IRDWVRHSPLTA
+252 VREWVRQSPMTSNLKTRTA
-264 NLRTL
+264 GSNHL
-269 VAGRSHVNGYLILRD
+269 NGYLILRD
-284 EVGTPIW
+284 QVGTPIW
-291 LVQLEMPRSAFA
+291 LVQIEIPRSAYA

-312 TVLLGLLFGGFTI
+312 TILLGLLVGGFTI
-325 VALLLVARSRRISAD
+325 VAMLLVARSRRLNAD

-374 AVQEQLGF
+374 AVQQQLGF
-382 TMEELRGRSV
+382 TLDELRGRSV
-392 LSVLRGPNDSQE
+392 LSVLRGPNDSQD
-404 PVIATLARL
+404 PVIATLARV

-460 AQTQL
+460 AQSQL

-481 TGLPNRLFL
+481 TGMPNRLFL
-490 QAHLPEAIARG
+490 QAHLPEAITRC
-501 QESGQMLAVLFL
+501 QETGQMLAVLFL

-527 EVGDRLLQEIAK
+527 EVGDKLLQEIAK

-552 RMGGDEFVVVLHRV
+552 RMGGDEFVVVLHKV
-566 NSPDEVAIAA
+566 NTPDEVGVAA

-601 VSLFPRDGAT
+601 VSLYPRDGT
-611 MGELLKHSDTAM
+611 SMGELLKHSDTAM

-640 MDRSLK
+640 MDRELK
-646 ERVAIESSLRVGLK
+646 ERVTTESSLRVGLK
-660 LHQFDVHYQ
+660 LNQFDVHYQ

-690 PTQGFIPP
+690 PTQGYVSP

-718 LDRIGRDIN
+718 LDRIGTDIN
-727 TWRDQGLHLVPV
+727 RWREQGAHLVPV

-761 EKYRMGPQLIALEL
+761 SRNRIGPQLIQLEL

-781 EKRTG
+781 ETRSG
-786 EFREDALG
+786 EFREDALAA
-794 TLRDLGVK
+794 LRDLGVK

-832 VRDIATDPSDHAI
+832 VSDIATDPSDHAI
-845 VSAIVAMARSLNIV
+845 VSAIVAMARSLNIT

-871 EILRT
+871 EILRN
-876 MGCHLAQGFLFAKPC
+876 MGCSLAQGFLFAKPC
-891 PAVDAA
+891 PAVDAL
-897 RYLKV
+897 RYLRV
-902 EPLDLLEN
+902 EPLDLLE
-910 DWSNNNPLA
+910 SNWETSNPLA

>member
-1 VVPGTLW
+1 MPGIRAPRSH
-8 SGPQRAR
+8 SGVAKERNVTQFTEPKA
-15 DAVHAMSSS
+15 
-24 PNRETKTRIRKSP
+24 RIRQSP
-37 LPLIGVLV
+37 LPVIGAVVAIILLV
-45 GVILVAFYGWSQRS
+45 FYGWSQRG
-59 WLNNVTDIESRD
+59 WLGNVADIESRD
-71 VDMQSHQLERG
+71 VDMQSQQLQRG
-82 YSAELDDLFA
+82 FATELDDLYSA
-92 AVGDYSIWNETA
+92 MGDYAISTETA
-104 EFVAGNRPDYFP
+104 EFARGSRPDFLAE
-116 RSVGAGSL
+116 SLNAGAL
-124 VRFDV
+124 VRLDI

-141 KVSLAVDAT
+141 RASLALDA
-150 AAQEYEIPPDPDLLA
+150 ASAQEYEIPPDTDLLA
-165 AIKQGVTSGELAG
+165 AIKQAVTSGQLNSNSE
-178 QSDSVRGIVQRAR
+178 SVRGIVQRAR
-191 GPALFVVRPIFA
+191 GPALFAVRPVFD
-203 STTSTTPA
+203 SSGNGPPQ

-217 RAFSPT
+217 RAFTPT
-223 VIERIGHFSPW
+223 VVVRMGRFSPW
-234 PVTGYPI
+234 PVTGFPV
-241 ANLDRSGVPEE
+241 ANLDRAGVPDEV
-252 IRDWVRHSPLTA
+252 RDWVSHSPLTA
-264 NLRTL
+264 SQMTR
-269 VAGRSHVNGYLILRD
+269 VAERSHLTGYLVLRD
-284 EVGTPIW
+284 QLGAPVW
-291 LVQLEMPRSAFA
+291 LIALEIPRSAYA
-303 QATRTTLYQ
+303 QAKRTTLYQ
-312 TVLLGLLFGGFTI
+312 TIFLGLLVSGFTI
-325 VALLLVARSRRISAD
+325 VAMLLVARSRRLNAD

-382 TMEELRGRSV
+382 TLDELRGRSV
-392 LSVLRGPNDSQE
+392 LSVLRGPNDSQD
-404 PVIATLARL
+404 PVIATLARV

-439 IESRDRR
+439 IESSDRR

-490 QAHLPEAIARG
+490 QAHLPEAIARC
-501 QESGQMLAVLFL
+501 QETGQMLSVLFL

-527 EVGDRLLQEIAK
+527 EVGDKLLQEIAK
-539 RVRAAVR
+539 RVRSAVR

-552 RMGGDEFVVVLHRV
+552 RMGGDEFVVVLHKV
-566 NSPDEVAIAA
+566 NSPDEVGIAA
-576 TRINEVL
+576 TRINELL

-601 VSLFPRDGAT
+601 VSLYPRDGAS
-611 MGELLKHSDTAM
+611 MGELLKHADTAM
-623 YQAKDLGRNN
+623 YQAKDRGRNN

-640 MDRSLK
+640 MDRELK
-646 ERVAIESSLRVGLK
+646 ERVTTESSLRVALK
-660 LHQFDVHYQ
+660 LNQFDVHYQ

-690 PTQGFIPP
+690 PSKGFVSP
-698 ERFIEV
+698 EDFIDV

-718 LDRIGRDIN
+718 LDRIGSDI
-727 TWRDQGLHLVPV
+727 TKWREQGAHLVPV

-761 EKYRMGPQLIALEL
+761 LKNRIGPQLIQLEL

-781 EKRTG
+781 EHRTG
-786 EFREDALG
+786 EFREDALE

-832 VRDIATDPSDHAI
+832 VRDIARDPSDHAI
-845 VSAIVAMARSLNIV
+845 VSAIVAMARSLNIQ

-871 EILRT
+871 EILRN
-876 MGCHLAQGFLFAKPC
+876 MGCSLAQGFLFARPC
-891 PAVDAA
+891 PAADAL
-897 RYLKV
+897 RYLRV
-902 EPLDLLEN
+902 EPLDLLDN
-910 DWSNNNPLA
+910 DWQNNTSLA
-919 ETG
+919 DAG